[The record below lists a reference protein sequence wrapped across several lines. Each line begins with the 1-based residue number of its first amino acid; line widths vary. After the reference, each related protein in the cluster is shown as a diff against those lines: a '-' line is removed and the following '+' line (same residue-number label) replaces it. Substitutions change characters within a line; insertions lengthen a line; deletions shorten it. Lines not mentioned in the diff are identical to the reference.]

1 MLFFSRLSL
10 MDIFDAVYFLF
21 FIAHSIYISS
31 LVCRAKRK
39 QALLESNLPGLHLI
53 TDENVKA
60 KGLL

>member
-1 MLFFSRLSL
+1 